1 MGYRSQIAIAID
13 PTVYANA
20 PDEVKEA
27 FQEIWDEPD
36 IIEGDRIVFKHDY
49 IKWYDSDP
57 TVATIE
63 DWLSSLDE
71 FSEYALL
78 ELGED
83 YSDVRMVGETMQYGL
98 NFIREIEI
106 A

>member
-1 MGYRSQIAIAID
+1 MATRSTIAIAID

-20 PDEVKEA
+20 PEDVKEA

-36 IIEGDRIVFKHDY
+36 VIEGDRIVFQHDS
-49 IKWYDSDP
+49 IKWYDSVP
-57 TVATIE
+57 VVATIE
-63 DWLSSLDE
+63 DWLYSLDE
-71 FSEYALL
+71 AEYALI

-83 YSDVRMVGETMQYGL
+83 YTDVRLEGETFAYGL
-98 NFIREIEI
+98 DFVHQIKI

>member
-20 PDEVKEA
+20 PEEVKEA

-36 IIEGDRIVFKHDY
+36 IIEGDRVVFKHDY

-57 TVATIE
+57 VVATIE
-63 DWLSSLDE
+63 GWLSSLDE
-71 FSEYALL
+71 AEYALI

-83 YSDVRMVGETMQYGL
+83 YSDVRFEGETSSYGL
-98 NFIREIEI
+98 NFFRGIDI

>member
-20 PDEVKEA
+20 PEEVKEA

-36 IIEGDRIVFKHDY
+36 IIEGDRVVFEHDS

-63 DWLSSLDE
+63 GWLSSLDE
-71 FSEYALL
+71 AEYALI

-83 YSDVRMVGETMQYGL
+83 YADVRLEGETFAYGL
-98 NFIREIEI
+98 DFVHQIKI